1 MDSALIP
8 AMDLLEE
15 MALAQGRFEEA
26 AGFARKAIG
35 VDPLHERAHL
45 IRGRVHFMQQDLE
58 RAEEAWRSG
67 LDQVPD
73 SARLAY
79 RLVELFLSQKRLKE
93 AEDVAN
99 RLKNF
104 APSDDRS
111 QARLLLLL
119 GRIQEAKGQN
129 FEARRSYRMA
139 ADLAPDILPYLY
151 RVGRMEQRMGNWSEA
166 ERIYKQLLKSKYR
179 TREIEE
185 RLKVIQKA
193 RELEKDQARWKTWVE
208 DPPTQPDDED
218 EE

>member
-1 MDSALIP
+1 
-8 AMDLLEE
+8 MDLLAEL
-15 MALAQGRFEEA
+15 ALAQGRFEEA
-26 AGFARKAIG
+26 AGFARKAID
-35 VDPLHERAHL
+35 VDPLHERAYL
-45 IRGRVHFMQQDLE
+45 IRGRVHFVQKDLE
-58 RAEEAWRSG
+58 KAEEAWRSG

-79 RLVELFLSQKRLKE
+79 RLVELFLSQNRLKE
-93 AEDVAN
+93 AEDVAS

-139 ADLAPDILPYLY
+139 AELAPDIIPYLY

-166 ERIYKQLLKSKYR
+166 ERIYKRLLKSKYQ

-185 RLKVIQKA
+185 RLKVLQKD
-193 RELEKDQARWKTWVE
+193 REMEKDQARWKTWVE
-208 DPPTQPDDED
+208 DPPAQPDDE
-218 EE
+218 EEE